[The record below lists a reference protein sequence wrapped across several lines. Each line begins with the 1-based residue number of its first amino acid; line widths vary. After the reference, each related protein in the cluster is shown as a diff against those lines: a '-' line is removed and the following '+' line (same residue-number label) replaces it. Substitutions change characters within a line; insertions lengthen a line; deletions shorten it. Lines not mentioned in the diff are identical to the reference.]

1 LAVCNSG
8 NIPQPFHPPVVAEEV
23 SVAEL
28 CILRDM
34 GTTSA
39 LTAFMVMEAGS
50 VN

>member
-1 LAVCNSG
+1 VLSG
-8 NIPQPFHPPVVAEEV
+8 TGSDHLHVVAEEV

-34 GTTSA
+34 GMMSA
-39 LTAFMVMEAGS
+39 VTAFMVMEAGS